1 VSYRRHDDERAL
13 DGRLPDPNEEM
24 TMGQARDVVERFYDA
39 FDRKDP
45 AWKHM
50 VSPDVRFQAPLEQA
64 TNAEEFRAITD
75 RFLQFHKATR
85 VRARFEDGD
94 QVCSFLEFELSTP
107 SGDTMSCLVSELA
120 TVKDG
125 RLADVEIVYDPRA
138 FAAAFGLS

>member
-1 VSYRRHDDERAL
+1 VSYRRHDDE
-13 DGRLPDPNEEM
+13 EET

-45 AWKHM
+45 AWKDM
-50 VSPDVRFQAPLEQA
+50 VSADVRFQAPLEQA
-64 TNAEEFRAITD
+64 TNAGEFRELTE

-94 QVCSFLEFELSTP
+94 QVCSFLEFDLATP
-107 SGDTMSCLVSELA
+107 GGEAMSCLVSELV
-120 TVKDG
+120 TVRDG
-125 RLADVEIVYDPRA
+125 RLAEVEIVYDPRA